1 MCNTPTLRWQA
12 TLCALLM
19 AGIAAAAVTNRPER
33 VLAADE
39 AHSRVA
45 RELASM
51 LPRMHLSRVPVDD
64 RIAQSALDL
73 YLNSLDFDHVFF
85 LASDVTGF
93 RQQAAELD
101 DQLKRGEL
109 QVAFDIFKVFKD
121 RVRDRVAYTEK
132 LLAGSFDLKTSERYA
147 WKRKKAPWAT
157 DQAQWDDL
165 WRRRIQNEY
174 VGRLVARQMAKENP
188 EPATAGTTTNAPAAP
203 KDADHADPT
212 PAADVPAETLA
223 ELQLTP
229 EQAILKSYKRFQTIL
244 EDNDAAFVL
253 DRYFNAFTQSY
264 DPHSDYLSPDNTE
277 DFDIGMR
284 LSLFGIGALLTSEDG
299 AAKVERLIPG
309 GPAAKDGRLQV
320 GDKIVAV
327 GQGDQPAE
335 DILHL
340 PLQKAV
346 RKIRGE
352 KGSKVV
358 LSVVPANDPTGTA
371 IKKVDLVRDEV
382 KLEEQAAKGEVQEIT
397 DPQGVK
403 RKLGV
408 IRLPEFYADMKSN
421 RADARSSTRDVV
433 KILADQQKQGVQGL
447 ILDLRSNGGGSLA
460 EAINLT
466 GAFIESGPV
475 VQVKDQRRLQILSDP
490 DPATVYTGPLIV
502 LVNRLSA
509 SASEILAAALQDYGR
524 ALIVGDSKT
533 HGKGTVQTLSTL
545 AEGLRL
551 LRQPTNDLGSVKL
564 TTASFYRIAGGS
576 TQLNGVKPDII
587 ISSPMDQMEVG
598 EEFLPHALAWTEVYQ
613 AFYDPVR
620 DLAPVVPALREA
632 SLKRRLQ
639 DPSFAAYEQIVAR
652 VAERQKTSEIS
663 LNYDERL
670 TLARSEKEL
679 EKLLKEQDAALDEP
693 AAEGSEAKKGPDPV
707 LAETLRILADM
718 VNLEARPTAVTA
730 AAGGPS

>member
-1 MCNTPTLRWQA
+1 MCNTPSLRWQA
-12 TLCALLM
+12 TLGAILL

-109 QVAFDIFKVFKD
+109 QVAFDIFKVFKQ
-121 RVRDRVAYTEK
+121 RVQDRVAYTEK
-132 LLAGSFDLKTSERYA
+132 LLTGSFDLKTSERYA

-188 EPATAGTTTNAPAAP
+188 EPATASTTTNAPAAP
-203 KDADHADPT
+203 KDAEHADPT

-229 EQAILKSYKRFQTIL
+229 EQAILKSYRRFLTIL

-358 LSVVPANDPTGTA
+358 LSVVPVNDATGTA

-382 KLEEQAAKGEVQEIT
+382 KLEEQAAKSEVRT
-397 DPQGVK
+397 VPGPDG
-403 RKLGV
+403 
-408 IRLPEFYADMKSN
+408 
-421 RADARSSTRDVV
+421 
-433 KILADQQKQGVQGL
+433 
-447 ILDLRSNGGGSLA
+447 
-460 EAINLT
+460 
-466 GAFIESGPV
+466 IE
-475 VQVKDQRRLQILSDP
+475 RRLGIIP
-490 DPATVYTGPLIV
+490 CPNFMPTCRAGKKARNPAVPRAMWPTCWPSCATI
-502 LVNRLSA
+502 RWRA
-509 SASEILAAALQDYGR
+509 WCWTCAA
-524 ALIVGDSKT
+524 
-533 HGKGTVQTLSTL
+533 
-545 AEGLRL
+545 
-551 LRQPTNDLGSVKL
+551 
-564 TTASFYRIAGGS
+564 
-576 TQLNGVKPDII
+576 
-587 ISSPMDQMEVG
+587 
-598 EEFLPHALAWTEVYQ
+598 
-613 AFYDPVR
+613 
-620 DLAPVVPALREA
+620 
-632 SLKRRLQ
+632 
-639 DPSFAAYEQIVAR
+639 
-652 VAERQKTSEIS
+652 
-663 LNYDERL
+663 
-670 TLARSEKEL
+670 
-679 EKLLKEQDAALDEP
+679 
-693 AAEGSEAKKGPDPV
+693 
-707 LAETLRILADM
+707 
-718 VNLEARPTAVTA
+718 TA
-730 AAGGPS
+730 AAPSTTRSP

>member
-1 MCNTPTLRWQA
+1 
-12 TLCALLM
+12 
-19 AGIAAAAVTNRPER
+19 V
-33 VLAADE
+33 V
-39 AHSRVA
+39 
-45 RELASM
+45 
-51 LPRMHLSRVPVDD
+51 
-64 RIAQSALDL
+64 
-73 YLNSLDFDHVFF
+73 
-85 LASDVTGF
+85 
-93 RQQAAELD
+93 
-101 DQLKRGEL
+101 
-109 QVAFDIFKVFKD
+109 
-121 RVRDRVAYTEK
+121 YTEK
-132 LLAGSFDLKTSERYA
+132 LLTGGFDLKTSERYA

-188 EPATAGTTTNAPAAP
+188 EPATASTTTNAPAAP
-203 KDADHADPT
+203 KDAEHADPT

-229 EQAILKSYKRFQTIL
+229 EQAILKSYRRFLTIL

-358 LSVVPANDPTGTA
+358 LSVVPVNDATGTA

-433 KILADQQKQGVQGL
+433 KILADQQKQGVQGI

-632 SLKRRLQ
+632 SAKRRLK
-639 DPSFAAYEQIVAR
+639 DSTFSAPYFPTIACPPSRRTGGSRRGNPGVAHERVEEVVEVPHAGPSCSPSWMAPASASTARAISSPPPSSPLGLAEAARALHPLKAHGTAVGMPSDEDMGNSEVGHNAIGAGR
-652 VAERQKTSEIS
+652 VFSQGAS
-663 LNYDERL
+663 LVENAINSGALFEGA
-670 TLARSEKEL
+670 TWKEL
-679 EKLLKEQDAALDEP
+679 IANVVQHGTQLHFIGLLSDGNVHSHIRHLFAMLQRAKRRRGEAAR
-693 AAEGSEAKKGPDPV
+693 AA
-707 LAETLRILADM
+707 R
-718 VNLEARPTAVTA
+718 
-730 AAGGPS
+730 AAGRPRCGAHLRPDLRGPGWRPCSRS